1 MPGSM
6 MDDGGGDVKDLTL
19 QKLSVRAVYK
29 HITYV
34 TEPWEPRARV
44 GKGEGLWE
52 QTGLYQCVID
62 NNIS

>member
-29 HITYV
+29 HIPYV

-44 GKGEGLWE
+44 GTGEELW
-52 QTGLYQCVID
+52 G
-62 NNIS
+62 